1 VGGAGEKHLPDAL
14 HRAKSWLGL
23 GGWAR
28 GETRRRIRQVRRLG
42 SGKDDVKQIIET
54 YLEMADREA
63 LAALG
68 FIVLFPLAL
77 LVWALNRLAQL
88 TKEKRESAGRWL
100 IRVAL
105 RVLPHRSVVK
115 EQTVALLRDRRK
127 YERYIGWCDLARTS
141 PLSFDDW
148 RRESAWVKWAQNKM
162 RVA

>member
-1 VGGAGEKHLPDAL
+1 
-14 HRAKSWLGL
+14 
-23 GGWAR
+23 
-28 GETRRRIRQVRRLG
+28 
-42 SGKDDVKQIIET
+42 VKQIIET

-105 RVLPHRSVVK
+105 RVLPHRSVVR

-127 YERYIGWCDLARTS
+127 YERYTGWCDLTRTS